1 MKTQAYKWK
10 PYTELLNWKKSEICW
25 KFEMENHDTTLWFS
39 FVWSQKKSSERNL
52 QKGVSIIQGASCGR
66 RRDNQLHSWAARSV
80 RYDLNYCTST
90 HLIPV
95 AIWCKHRWKD
105 SQRFHS
111 YTCAD
116 FISGRREKHF
126 SLVWM
131 KLQDLYLYF
140 ISLGDAVGFV
150 PAITTHV
157 HQYWS
162 NNANFVPPFVYF
174 TAISVESQTRLK
186 LKWFSFT
193 EPCHG
198 PRKFAPILNHL
209 NVKKSPSANYSLS
222 HFSWRWGKLHAFF
235 KSKILFWS
243 CGNLGFIVMRLTWK
257 ALYKHVNEAQQQL
270 RSQEERVH
278 NKRGWLKGT
287 SGRKRPCDSPICIK
301 ERNCTR

>member
-1 MKTQAYKWK
+1 M
-10 PYTELLNWKKSEICW
+10 
-25 KFEMENHDTTLWFS
+25 
-39 FVWSQKKSSERNL
+39 
-52 QKGVSIIQGASCGR
+52 
-66 RRDNQLHSWAARSV
+66 
-80 RYDLNYCTST
+80 
-90 HLIPV
+90 

-116 FISGRREKHF
+116 FIPGRREKHF

-150 PAITTHV
+150 LAITTHV

-198 PRKFAPILNHL
+198 PRKFAPILNHS
-209 NVKKSPSANYSLS
+209 NVKKKPKRELQSL
-222 HFSWRWGKLHAFF
+222 AFF
-235 KSKILFWS
+235 LTLRQIACLLLIQNLVLISS

>member
-95 AIWCKHRWKD
+95 PIWCKHRWKD

-116 FISGRREKHF
+116 FIPGRREKTF
-126 SLVWM
+126 FTGM
-131 KLQDLYLYF
+131 NETT
-140 ISLGDAVGFV
+140 GFV
-150 PAITTHV
+150 FVFHFLRRRCWVCPGHNHTRASILIKHCEFCASFCVLYSNFRWESNETEVKMIFFYRALSWAKKICTNSEPLKRKKKAQARITV
-157 HQYWS
+157 S
-162 NNANFVPPFVYF
+162 RIFLDVEANCMPPFN
-174 TAISVESQTRLK
+174 LK
-186 LKWFSFT
+186 
-193 EPCHG
+193 
-198 PRKFAPILNHL
+198 
-209 NVKKSPSANYSLS
+209 
-222 HFSWRWGKLHAFF
+222 
-235 KSKILFWS
+235 S
-243 CGNLGFIVMRLTWK
+243 CSDL
-257 ALYKHVNEAQQQL
+257 QL
-270 RSQEERVH
+270 
-278 NKRGWLKGT
+278 W
-287 SGRKRPCDSPICIK
+287 
-301 ERNCTR
+301 

>member
-1 MKTQAYKWK
+1 M
-10 PYTELLNWKKSEICW
+10 
-25 KFEMENHDTTLWFS
+25 
-39 FVWSQKKSSERNL
+39 WSQKKSSERNL

-116 FISGRREKHF
+116 FIPGRREKHF

-162 NNANFVPPFVYF
+162 NNANCVPPFVYF

-222 HFSWRWGKLHAFF
+222 HFSWRWGKLHASF

-243 CGNLGFIVMRLTWK
+243 PVVVTLVL
-257 ALYKHVNEAQQQL
+257 LL
-270 RSQEERVH
+270 
-278 NKRGWLKGT
+278 
-287 SGRKRPCDSPICIK
+287 CDSLGKRSI
-301 ERNCTR
+301 NM

>member
-105 SQRFHS
+105 SQHFHS

-116 FISGRREKHF
+116 FIPGRREKHF

-222 HFSWRWGKLHAFF
+222 HFFF
-235 KSKILFWS
+235 CMPPFNLKSCSDL
-243 CGNLGFIVMRLTWK
+243 
-257 ALYKHVNEAQQQL
+257 QL
-270 RSQEERVH
+270 
-278 NKRGWLKGT
+278 W
-287 SGRKRPCDSPICIK
+287 
-301 ERNCTR
+301 